1 MTNTFVDNR
10 HRTFVT
16 QLSSLGAGRS
26 RDRTIDANNR
36 SVCKCCLH
44 FICRAESATKVN
56 ACRLKHEDY
65 VEGCN
70 FLIVNYTDDNHFT
83 LSALDNCRSIQRM
96 LSNLSSMEI
105 WGIPRP
111 TCNVRS

>member
-1 MTNTFVDNR
+1 M
-10 HRTFVT
+10 
-16 QLSSLGAGRS
+16 
-26 RDRTIDANNR
+26 
-36 SVCKCCLH
+36 
-44 FICRAESATKVN
+44 
-56 ACRLKHEDY
+56 
-65 VEGCN
+65 EGCN